1 MNCILKLFSGFLVAF
16 LFSCCDNKIDG
27 DLPKRNI
34 LFYIGGDSNLS
45 DEATQKINLI
55 RAGWL
60 PGKGEMIIYVDQRG
74 SGASLLRINETKDA
88 DGSYGL
94 DTLTVYGKQN
104 SADAGVF
111 GDVINQ
117 MMSSCPA
124 ESYGLIFFSHASG
137 WLPEGTL
144 VKPRSIG
151 GDDGEGSPRR
161 EMEYYDFASAIPDK
175 QFDFILFEACL
186 MADVISMYELRNKA
200 EYILASS
207 AEIVSPGFGGINQLR
222 TDIYKNEIMRLY
234 DTKNDIKS
242 VVLGF
247 AQSYYDHI
255 ASLPEDNIYCSATLS
270 LIKMDE
276 MGNLAAVTKTALQ
289 GKEMDE
295 ATLGDIDEIQGFD
308 RPRDPGLGGRPYCR
322 YFDFAQTVEKLAS
335 ESQYTA
341 FSKQL
346 DKVVVWKAATNRF
359 LVGQYGFLIN
369 RHSGLTTY
377 IKQTVYP
384 EINAAFENSS
394 WYKAIQ

>member
-1 MNCILKLFSGFLVAF
+1 MNRILKLFSGLLVVS
-16 LFSCCDNKIDG
+16 LLPCCNNKLDE
-27 DLPKRNI
+27 DYLKRNI

-55 RAGWL
+55 RVGWL
-60 PGKGEMIIYVDQRG
+60 PEKGEMIIYVDQRG
-74 SGASLLRINETKDA
+74 SGAFLLRINETKDA

-94 DTLTVYGKQN
+94 DTLKVYGKQN
-104 SADAGVF
+104 SADASVF

-117 MMSSCPA
+117 MVSEYPA

-207 AEIVSPGFGGINQLR
+207 AEIVSPGFGGVNGLK

-234 DTKNDIKS
+234 DTKNDVKS
-242 VVLGF
+242 VVSGF
-247 AQSYYDHI
+247 AQSYFDHI
-255 ASLPEDNIYCSATLS
+255 ASLPEDNVYCSATLS
-270 LIKMDE
+270 LMKMDE
-276 MGNLAAVTKTALQ
+276 MEKLATVTKTALQ
-289 GKEMDE
+289 GKDLDE
-295 ATLGDIDEIQGFD
+295 ANLVINEIQGFD
-308 RPRDPGLGGRPYCR
+308 RPRDPGLGGQPYCR

-335 ESQYTA
+335 ESHYTA
-341 FSKQL
+341 FSEQL
-346 DKVVVWKAATNRF
+346 DKVVVWKVATSRF
-359 LVGQYGFLIN
+359 LVGQYGFIIN

-377 IKQTVYP
+377 IKQDVYP
-384 EINAAFENSS
+384 VINAAFENSS
-394 WYKAIQ
+394 WYKAIN